1 MKKFLKFVLVIM
13 MIVGCVFAG
22 KSVLDKY
29 NSSQEYDEAI
39 EIAAS
44 VTAAP
49 VVSDENQTEAPAGQT
64 AVPRKESLT
73 HEDPVVMEL
82 LGKNLDALRTINPD
96 VIGWVHIPNTNIDY
110 PMVQGED
117 NDFYLAHTWKKVA
130 NKGGAIFLEAE
141 NSADMTD
148 FNTIIYGH
156 NMNNDSMF
164 SDLIKFKD
172 QNYLDNH
179 PSAYVVTDN
188 GVYRYDFFSTYKASV
203 KSITYAYDIQTAKKR
218 NELIQFNINYA
229 QKRTDIVPN
238 TTDRLLTLST
248 CSGFGSTARWVVV
261 GVLNLEGSALIN
273 APR

>member
-1 MKKFLKFVLVIM
+1 MKKFLKFVFIVA
-13 MIVGCVFAG
+13 MIVGIVFGG
-22 KSVLDKY
+22 KSIWEKKTSGD
-29 NSSQEYDEAI
+29 EYEEAR
-39 EIAAS
+39 ELS
-44 VTAAP
+44 VSATAVPTQAPAGATAAP
-49 VVSDENQTEAPAGQT
+49 T
-64 AVPRKESLT
+64 KESRT
-73 HEDPVVMEL
+73 HSDPVVMEL
-82 LGKNLDALRTINPD
+82 LATNLDALRTINPD
-96 VIGWVHIPNTNIDY
+96 VIGWVHIPNTNISY
-110 PMVQGED
+110 PLVQGTD

-141 NSADMTD
+141 NAADMTD

-164 SDLIKFKD
+164 SDLIRFKE
-172 QNYLDNH
+172 NGYMENH

-203 KSITYAYDIQTAKKR
+203 KSITYGMKIQTAKKR

-229 QKRTDIVPN
+229 QKKTDIVPN

-261 GVLNLEGSALIN
+261 GVFNPEGSALLTYPN
-273 APR
+273 